1 MFVKE
6 LSLHEFRGVRK
17 TAEPLKLK
25 RLNVLI
31 GRNNA
36 GKTTVL
42 EALALLPHPES
53 PMSWFEQRHARV
65 ASLHGNKPNALV
77 YKYAGEATIAYT
89 LERDVRLKVQV
100 TAGGGSALYWE
111 GEAASL
117 SWGTLEGKLKEV
129 GLIKS
134 PRGEDTIIFI
144 PCSDSFIA
152 RLEAKLYEKQ
162 DLVVKTGAH
171 YRIVRDVVNKCVD
184 EVFTETLFTEKE
196 LRLRKEPSCGP
207 PYYVRLK
214 DMGDGLER
222 AISVLLWLEAVRPM
236 LVLWDDFESNMHP
249 SLIKAVLAWLAER
262 DWQVVLATHSL
273 DVLYA
278 LPDVWPEGEAQLI
291 MLQKTDD
298 DLLRADYMS
307 VEELEHV
314 LDETNQDPRY
324 LVEWLKL

>member
-1 MFVKE
+1 MFVEE
-6 LSLHEFRGVRK
+6 LSLHEFKGVKK
-17 TAEPLKLK
+17 TAEPLKFK

-42 EALALLPHPES
+42 EALALLPHPQA
-53 PMSWFEQRHARV
+53 PMSWFEKRHTLMAR
-65 ASLHGNKPNALV
+65 LHGNKPNALV

-89 LERDVRLKVQV
+89 LEHGVCLKAQI
-100 TAGGGSALYWE
+100 TAGGGSSLYWE
-111 GEAASL
+111 
-117 SWGTLEGKLKEV
+117 KEV
-129 GLIKS
+129 AGSWHIIEKNLTEIGLIKS
-134 PRGEDTIIFI
+134 LRGEDAVVFI
-144 PCSDSFIA
+144 PSSDAFLS
-152 RLEAKLYEKQ
+152 RLEEKLYEKQ

-184 EVFTETLFTEKE
+184 EVFTEVIFTEKE
-196 LRLRKEPSCGP
+196 LRLRKEPPRSP

-214 DMGDGLER
+214 DTGDGLKR
-222 AISVLLWLEAVRPM
+222 VISVLLWLEATRPA

-278 LPDVWPEGEAQLI
+278 LPDVWPKEEAQLI

>member
-17 TAEPLKLK
+17 TTEPLRFK

-42 EALALLPHPES
+42 EALAFLPHPES
-53 PMSWFEQRHARV
+53 PMSWFEQRHILV
-65 ASLHGNKPNALV
+65 ASLHGNRLNALV
-77 YKYAGEATIAYT
+77 YKYAGVATITYV
-89 LERDVRLKVQV
+89 LERDIRLKVQITAEGGSMLYWGGE
-100 TAGGGSALYWE
+100 TAG
-111 GEAASL
+111 L
-117 SWGTLEGKLKEV
+117 SWGVLMKKLTEA
-129 GLIKS
+129 GLVKS
-134 PRGEDTIIFI
+134 PKGEDAIIFI
-144 PCSDSFIA
+144 PSSDVFLS
-152 RLEAKLYEKQ
+152 RLEGELYERQ

-171 YRIVRDVVNKCVD
+171 YWVARDVVNKCVD
-184 EVFTETLFTEKE
+184 EVFTEVLFHEGE
-196 LRLRKEPSCGP
+196 LRLRREPSCAP
-207 PYYVRLK
+207 PFYVRFK
-214 DMGDGLER
+214 DMGDGLKR
-222 AISVLLWLEAVRPM
+222 AISVLLWLEAARPM

-298 DLLRADYMS
+298 DLLRTDYMS

>member
-17 TAEPLKLK
+17 MAEPLKLK

-42 EALALLPHPES
+42 EALALLPYPKS
-53 PMSWFEQRHARV
+53 PMSWFEQRHTLV
-65 ASLHGNKPNALV
+65 ASLHGERLSALV
-77 YKYAGEATIAYT
+77 YKYAGVAIIAYV
-89 LERDVRLKVQV
+89 LERDIRLKVKV
-100 TAGGGSALYWE
+100 TAEGESALYWRE
-111 GEAASL
+111 ETVGL
-117 SWGTLEGKLKEV
+117 PRDTLMTRLTGA

-134 PRGEDTIIFI
+134 PREEDAVIFI
-144 PCSDSFIA
+144 PSSDAFLS
-152 RLEAKLYEKQ
+152 RLEEKLYEKR

-171 YRIVRDVVNKCVD
+171 YRVARDVVNKCVD
-184 EVFTETLFTEKE
+184 EVFTEVLFSEGE
-196 LRLRKEPSCGP
+196 LRLRREPSHGP
-207 PYYVRLK
+207 PFYVRLK
-214 DMGDGLER
+214 DMGDGLKR
-222 AISVLLWLEAVRPM
+222 AISILLWLEAAKPT

-307 VEELEHV
+307 VEELERV
-314 LDETNQDPRY
+314 LDKTNQDPRY